1 MALEKPQV
9 SQISQ
14 GYRLKAGEG
23 FRLYRKTRSDI
34 ELPED
39 GKLVSILLYK
49 RRNAESKEELVLRS
63 EDAHP
68 SQAASIGAEVDL

>member
-34 ELPED
+34 ELPEERPRQI
-39 GKLVSILLYK
+39 S
-49 RRNAESKEELVLRS
+49 
-63 EDAHP
+63 
-68 SQAASIGAEVDL
+68 